1 MPPPPQPEGGH
12 PDRRD
17 HRAGSVHARVHS
29 HSLRLPRLRQ
39 LPGQRV
45 STDAKKGPATS
56 ALPPLGVRAHPW
68 AVPLGPPT
76 HLPMARPVPSPG
88 SDKQPPGPLHQ
99 LHRTSWASLSV
110 FSAAAQG
117 GRLGGTSAFTPPGW
131 IGVPAGLGRGAESG
145 HSFDAC
151 GYAGGTSCWQ
161 PCPPPP
167 VPQLCSCRGSAAG
180 GSGSLWVGCLPACL
194 PACQSW
200 ALPLGRSFCCP
211 VSKKFHR
218 VSQVLCSNTTA
229 GMALA

>member
-1 MPPPPQPEGGH
+1 MRHLHPPVPLTPFLCLQGLHEQPGVQPQRLLAAERRHHRIQPVSLQLRGFQVVPPPPQLEGGR
-12 PDRRD
+12 PDHRD
-17 HRAGSVHARVHS
+17 HRAGPVHARVHS
-29 HSLRLPRLRQ
+29 HSLRPPGLRQ

-117 GRLGGTSAFTPPGW
+117 GRLGGTSAFTPR
-131 IGVPAGLGRGAESG
+131 A
-145 HSFDAC
+145 
-151 GYAGGTSCWQ
+151 
-161 PCPPPP
+161 
-167 VPQLCSCRGSAAG
+167 
-180 GSGSLWVGCLPACL
+180 GSGC
-194 PACQSW
+194 
-200 ALPLGRSFCCP
+200 PLD
-211 VSKKFHR
+211 
-218 VSQVLCSNTTA
+218 
-229 GMALA
+229 